1 LKLINPFVI
10 LRILSTILFIESVT
24 YLLCIPVAHLYR
36 ESTFPFLWSSLITIL
51 ISTSFYIIS
60 KTADIQSI
68 TNKEGILAV
77 TLSWLTLTLC
87 GTFPYILS
95 GNISS
100 PVDAFFESASGFSTT
115 GSSILADVEALD
127 RSILFWRS
135 LTHWIGGLGI
145 IVLVIIVLPSLK
157 ITGYQL
163 MSLESSLKE
172 KIHPRAKAVG
182 FRLLYIYI
190 GLTLAETGFL
200 LFGDMDLFESLCH
213 TFGTVATGGFSTR
226 NAGVASYS
234 AYTQYIIAF
243 FMLLSGI
250 SYVVYYYVFKFN
262 FNKVMHNEELWF
274 YLIVSLIAGVI
285 LTSIIFS
292 TTEKPFETAFREG
305 FFQAVSLITTTGF
318 ITANYLEWSPAGIII
333 VFFLLFAG
341 ACTGSTTGG
350 IKMARHLIVI
360 KNIRNVFT
368 RLVHPNAVYQI
379 RLNDRPLSE
388 NTNISILTFVV
399 IYLFIFVAGT
409 IITVITGLD
418 TVTAASASATSLGN
432 IGPGLGSIGPV
443 DNFSHFPETT
453 KILLSLMMII
463 GRLEIFAVFSILT
476 RSFWKV

>member
-1 LKLINPFVI
+1 MKLINPFVI

-51 ISTSFYIIS
+51 ISTFFFIIS
-60 KTADIQSI
+60 KNADIQRI

-87 GTFPYILS
+87 GTFPYIMS
-95 GNISS
+95 GDIPSL
-100 PVDAFFESASGFSTT
+100 VDAFFESASGFSTT
-115 GSSILADVEALD
+115 GSSILADVEAMH

-157 ITGYQL
+157 VTGYQL

-190 GLTLAETGFL
+190 GLTLAETCFL
-200 LFGDMDLFESLCH
+200 LFGEMDLFESLCH

-226 NAGVASYS
+226 NAGISHYS
-234 AYTQYIIAF
+234 TYTQYIITV

-250 SYVVYYYVFKFN
+250 SYVVYYYAFKFN
-262 FNKVMHNEELWF
+262 FKKVKHNEELWF
-274 YLIVSLIAGVI
+274 YIIVSIFAGAI

-292 TTEKPFETAFREG
+292 GTDKSFETAFREG
-305 FFQAVSLITTTGF
+305 FFQAISLITTTGF
-318 ITANYLEWSPAGIII
+318 ITSNYLEWSSAGIII
-333 VFFLLFAG
+333 VFFLLFTG

-360 KNIRNVFT
+360 KNIRNVFI

-399 IYLFIFVAGT
+399 IYLFIFIAGT
-409 IITVITGLD
+409 IIIVITGLD

-443 DNFSHFPETT
+443 DNFSHFPEAT
-453 KILLSLMMII
+453 KIVLSLMMII
-463 GRLEIFAVFSILT
+463 GRLEILAVFSIFT
-476 RSFWKV
+476 RSFWRV